1 MSQLTEKQQSLLKA
15 VQDATD
21 ELYTSGTPAIY
32 QAIGKV
38 MRLGMLEVALKN
50 ANGNQSAAAFAL
62 GINRATFRSYAHQTG
77 LLPYTQQTELLN

>member
-1 MSQLTEKQQSLLKA
+1 MKNTQTLLKA

-38 MRLGMLEVALKN
+38 MRLGMLEVALPDYYRIPNK
-50 ANGNQSAAAFAL
+50 L
-62 GINRATFRSYAHQTG
+62 SY
-77 LLPYTQQTELLN
+77 